1 MGQITQN
8 WPKSAIDV
16 PKWPKAPSTV
26 QGFWSRHNPRY
37 IFYGAAHI
45 LGGVRN
51 SDDEHL
57 LGGGR
62 HLVKGAVHFRL
73 TAFLPICRP
82 SHYSL
87 FMFSGNLLLLHF
99 FLYFNADLVPRKS
112 DKESNTTPVC
122 CPAVDSS

>member
-1 MGQITQN
+1 MSQSGQKPPVRSKDFGAGTIPDT
-8 WPKSAIDV
+8 
-16 PKWPKAPSTV
+16 
-26 QGFWSRHNPRY
+26 F
-37 IFYGAAHI
+37 FYGAAHI